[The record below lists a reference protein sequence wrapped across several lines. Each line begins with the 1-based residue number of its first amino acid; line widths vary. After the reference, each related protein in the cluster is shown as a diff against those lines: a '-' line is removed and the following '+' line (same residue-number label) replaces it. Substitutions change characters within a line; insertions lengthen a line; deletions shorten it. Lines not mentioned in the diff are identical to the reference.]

1 VNVSDDERKIR
12 ELIET
17 WHRASAAGDVDA
29 VLPLMAEDVVFLTPG
44 QPPRRGREWF
54 GTAMRVMLRTH
65 SMASKFEIVEIQVAG
80 NRAHCWTQLWVTVT
94 PLAGGPAMR
103 RSGNALSLLRREPN
117 GAWVVYRDANMLA
130 VEEG

>member
-1 VNVSDDERKIR
+1 MTHDEQKIR

-17 WHRASAAGDVDA
+17 WHRASAAGEVDA

-54 GTAMRVMLRTH
+54 GAAMRGMLRTH
-65 SMASKFEIVEIQVAG
+65 RMTSRFEINEIEVHG
-80 NRAHCWTQLWVTVT
+80 DHAHCWMWLHVIVT
-94 PLAGGPAMR
+94 PLDGGPAMR
-103 RSGNALSLLRREPN
+103 RAGSALSLLRREPG
-117 GAWVVYRDANMLA
+117 GAWVVYRDANMLG